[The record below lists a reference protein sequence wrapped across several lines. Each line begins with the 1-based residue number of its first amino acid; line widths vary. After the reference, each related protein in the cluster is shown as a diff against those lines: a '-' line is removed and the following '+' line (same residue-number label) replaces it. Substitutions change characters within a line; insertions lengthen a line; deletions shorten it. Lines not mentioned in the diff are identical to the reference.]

1 MLEWIKRET
10 GDLFPCPFRRLD
22 HRLFNAINHALK
34 CEIRLSISWEIQ
46 FVKHI
51 CNRLFHTHVSI
62 VKTHKCVKKK
72 K

>member
-46 FVKHI
+46 SLLNIFAIDFFAPMLV
-51 CNRLFHTHVSI
+51 
-62 VKTHKCVKKK
+62 
-72 K
+72 